1 MYSPYSVEKVPNKCT
16 KTQEPQELKD
26 FACLAAQFFFFT
38 PTTRQ
43 VISSSTYHKHNH
55 HNHEQAKAA
64 CPTFFLYHDS
74 TSQPL
79 KNLNPIFL
87 SIQIDILNYRLDFS
101 YQSSLSDYL
110 IILYYSTSLTQLATG
125 NRPLDSTVKNP
136 DLQPTTRLKVN
147 DTTVAYTC
155 STTTATRFRN
165 PSTAIVHRSICRP
178 TTFLQALHLLL
189 QVRTRIGIPEDLGE
203 MGGET

>member
-1 MYSPYSVEKVPNKCT
+1 MNSPCSVEKVPNKCT

-26 FACLAAQFFFFT
+26 FACLAAQFFFSHPPPGKLVVVV
-38 PTTRQ
+38 PTTN
-43 VISSSTYHKHNH
+43 TTTT
-55 HNHEQAKAA
+55 NHEQAKAA

-155 STTTATRFRN
+155 STTTATRFRH